1 MDAKITLSFE
11 ESVITAAKK
20 YAEKH
25 NISLSRLTEF
35 IYKKMTSSNYYS
47 IENLPISEWVQIV
60 SEGETEY
67 QRTPVSKKEMKQEY
81 LESKKK

>member
-11 ESVITAAKK
+11 ESVIDAAKK
-20 YAEKH
+20 YAEKN

-35 IYKKMTSSNYYS
+35 LYKKMTASNQYAL
-47 IENLPISEWVQIV
+47 EDLPISDWIQIV

-67 QRTPVSKKEMKQEY
+67 QRTPISRKALKNEY
-81 LESKKK
+81 LKSNK